1 MPPDTRLTNALSE
14 RYALESELGQ
24 GGMATVYLARDLKHD
39 RQVAVKVLRPELSA
53 ILGRERFLAEVRL
66 TAKLDHPHIL
76 TLLDSGE
83 SEGFVWYTLPYIRGE
98 SLRHKL
104 ERETQLSVDEAVSI
118 TRQIAGAL
126 EHAHQHGIIHRDVK
140 PENILLHEGEAM
152 LADFGIALAV
162 KEAGGQRL
170 TETGLSLGTP
180 QYMSPEQ
187 ATAERTLD
195 ARSDIY
201 SLGAVLYEMLAG
213 EPPFTGATGQAVIAK
228 LMVQDAMSLRIVRKT
243 IPAGLEAVVARALAK
258 VPADRFPSAAAFAAA
273 LAAPETHRA
282 SRRVPKRALVLGG
295 AAVVVLVLA
304 GVWLA
309 PRLRLRPAGA
319 FVGEPTLTQVTFT
332 GNAVEPTLS
341 ADGKKLAYGLQTCSP
356 SGGCDQALV
365 VEELGTG
372 ERKTVVDRFEGGM
385 YRLTWSPDQRFL
397 LVTGR
402 RAGQRGLHL
411 ASLFS
416 GEVRYLGEHF
426 AGQFL
431 GGSDT
436 IVAVDTQAWLRDRNP
451 GLATRWFPVLTAD
464 GAVTD
469 SIPFQV
475 SGKEPDPLPSP
486 DGRRILIWSSSGNRP
501 SDQGLYLIDRSGR
514 LTDSLPTLPGF
525 YGNTGLSWTAAGDGV
540 MVLMRPDS
548 TAPDVRTLLRFPVS
562 AKGKVRLPPD
572 TVARR
577 LRLPMPR
584 FNGGANSLPSQR
596 GDIAVTLLDQ
606 TYSILTLERPTS
618 SAPWARKA
626 ELTTA
631 TGDLGGWISPDG
643 ERVLVARSVSLEGK
657 QARRLEVWPFDS
669 GSGTPLGPPRLGA
682 GAFVSWSPD
691 SRTIYQ
697 LVRGAATGGWELLS
711 MDAASGRSLAVRP
724 VPDSLGSLTLQ
735 PGLMGWGFHHGWL
748 WYSSSNRDPQAPPME
763 WRFVSPSGDS
773 TLTLN
778 FPDSVPWVNAAIA
791 GPDGHGSWV
800 GAVISSREYG
810 DTMYTLHV
818 ARPGMPARPVM
829 QFTGPWYD
837 VTLVHAGPGMA
848 FKVLANV
855 LSAAGGGTRL
865 IHLEPG
871 RPPRDEGPMTTRPF
885 FSADGRRAVRSET
898 EKRTD
903 IWLIRWTGGDSTGTK

>member
-1 MPPDTRLTNALSE
+1 
-14 RYALESELGQ
+14 
-24 GGMATVYLARDLKHD
+24 
-39 RQVAVKVLRPELSA
+39 
-53 ILGRERFLAEVRL
+53 
-66 TAKLDHPHIL
+66 
-76 TLLDSGE
+76 
-83 SEGFVWYTLPYIRGE
+83 
-98 SLRHKL
+98 
-104 ERETQLSVDEAVSI
+104 
-118 TRQIAGAL
+118 
-126 EHAHQHGIIHRDVK
+126 
-140 PENILLHEGEAM
+140 
-152 LADFGIALAV
+152 
-162 KEAGGQRL
+162 
-170 TETGLSLGTP
+170 
-180 QYMSPEQ
+180 
-187 ATAERTLD
+187 
-195 ARSDIY
+195 
-201 SLGAVLYEMLAG
+201 
-213 EPPFTGATGQAVIAK
+213 VIAK

-243 IPAGLEAVVARALAK
+243 IPTGLEAVVSRALAK

-273 LAAPETHRA
+273 LAAPETHRGP
-282 SRRVPKRALVLGG
+282 RELPKRAMLFGG
-295 AAVVVLVLA
+295 AVVVVLA
-304 GVWLA
+304 AAAVWLL
-309 PRLRLRPAGA
+309 PRVGSAGA
-319 FVGEPTLTQVTFT
+319 GTMVGEPTLTQVTFT
-332 GNAVEPTLS
+332 GNAVEPALS

-356 SGGCDQALV
+356 SGGCDEALV

-385 YRLTWSPDQRFL
+385 SRLTWSSDQRFL
-397 LVTGR
+397 LVTGN
-402 RAGQRGLHL
+402 RAGQFGLHL

-416 GEVRYLGEHF
+416 GEVRYLGAHF
-426 AGQFL
+426 GGQFL
-431 GGSDT
+431 RGSDT
-436 IVAVDTQAWLRDRNP
+436 IVAVDTQSFLQHRNP
-451 GLATRWFPVLTAD
+451 DLATRWFPVLTAD
-464 GAVTD
+464 GAVAD

-475 SGKEPDPLPSP
+475 AGKNPWPIPSP
-486 DGRRILIWSSSGNRP
+486 DGRHILIYSWSGNAP
-501 SDQGLYLIDRSGR
+501 KNQGLYLIDRDGR
-514 LTDSLPTLPGF
+514 LTDTLPLLPGF
-525 YGNTGLSWTAAGDGV
+525 FGYTGLSWTASGDGV

-548 TAPDVRTLLRFPVS
+548 TAPDLGTLLRFPVS
-562 AKGKVRLPPD
+562 SEGKVRLPPD
-572 TVARR
+572 TIARR

-584 FNGGANSLPSQR
+584 FAGGANSLPSQR
-596 GDIAVTLLDQ
+596 GDIAVTLLDR

-631 TGDLGGWISPDG
+631 TGDLRGWISPDG

-682 GAFVSWSPD
+682 GAFVSWSAD

-800 GAVISSREYG
+800 GAVISSRKYG
-810 DTMYTLHV
+810 DTVYTLHV
-818 ARPGMPARPVM
+818 ARPGMPARPMM

-837 VTLVHAGPGMA
+837 VSLVHAGPGVA
-848 FKVLANV
+848 FKVLADV
-855 LSAAGGGTRL
+855 LPSAGGGTRL
-865 IHLEPG
+865 VHLEPG

-885 FSADGRRAVRSET
+885 FSADGRRGVVVET
-898 EKRTD
+898 ETRTD
-903 IWLIRWTGGDSTGTK
+903 IWLIRWTGGDSTRAGGTK